1 MIGQKK
7 ERYTEAFARIDSS
20 ISSEHYFEAITI
32 EESIISDRIASFL
45 DSMDLLKVDDLH
57 RQSFASLT
65 TLWKLAVLSP
75 GAIWEPCEGLIKEVD
90 EWRKLRNRYVHG
102 LVKFPHQRANIPT
115 TKEFLRGAKDAAEKG
130 NELSR
135 SVSDWRSRQ
144 VSIKRRHNK
153 TQQRTCDA
161 PR

>member
-1 MIGQKK
+1 MIDQKK

-20 ISSEHYFEAITI
+20 INSEHYFEAIAI

-45 DSMDLLKVDDLH
+45 ESMHLLKVDDLH
-57 RQSFASLT
+57 RYSFASLI
-65 TLWKLAVLSP
+65 TLWKFAVLSP

-90 EWRKLRNRYVHG
+90 EWRKQRNKYVHG

-115 TKEFLRGAKDAAEKG
+115 TKEFLQGASYAAFMGK
-130 NELSR
+130 ELSR

-144 VSIKRRHNK
+144 IAIKRKHNK
-153 TQQRTCDA
+153 I
-161 PR
+161 

>member
-1 MIGQKK
+1 MIDQKK

-20 ISSEHYFEAITI
+20 INSEHYFEAIAI

-45 DSMDLLKVDDLH
+45 ESMHLLKVDDLH
-57 RQSFASLT
+57 RYSFASLI
-65 TLWKLAVLSP
+65 TLWKFAVLSP

-90 EWRKLRNRYVHG
+90 EWRKQRNKYVHG

-115 TKEFLRGAKDAAEKG
+115 TKEFLQGASDAAFKG
-130 NELSR
+130 KELSR

-144 VSIKRRHNK
+144 IAIKRKHNK
-153 TQQRTCDA
+153 I
-161 PR
+161 

>member
-1 MIGQKK
+1 MIDQKK

-20 ISSEHYFEAITI
+20 INSEHYFEAIAI

-45 DSMDLLKVDDLH
+45 ESMHLLKVDDLH
-57 RQSFASLT
+57 RYSFASLI
-65 TLWKLAVLSP
+65 TLWKFAVLSP

-90 EWRKLRNRYVHG
+90 EWRKQRNKYVHG

-115 TKEFLRGAKDAAEKG
+115 TKEFLQGASYAAFKG
-130 NELSR
+130 KELSR

-144 VSIKRRHNK
+144 IPIKRKHNK
-153 TQQRTCDA
+153 I
-161 PR
+161 

>member
-1 MIGQKK
+1 MIDQKK

-20 ISSEHYFEAITI
+20 INSEHYFEAIAI

-45 DSMDLLKVDDLH
+45 ESMHLLKVDDLH
-57 RQSFASLT
+57 RYSFASLI
-65 TLWKLAVLSP
+65 TLWKFAVLSP

-90 EWRKLRNRYVHG
+90 EWRKQRNKYVHG

-115 TKEFLRGAKDAAEKG
+115 TKEFLQGASYAAFKG
-130 NELSR
+130 KELSR

-144 VSIKRRHNK
+144 IAIKRKHNK
-153 TQQRTCDA
+153 I
-161 PR
+161 